1 MPLRNRKH
9 MDKAVVRKDRET
21 ALVHRYALRRFFD
34 RVRDFERVYAIGDVH
49 GEFELF
55 CEMLEKINQDNKSLD
70 DAQTVILLLGDMI
83 DRGPKS
89 RQVLE
94 LLQQFHTTSSGLV
107 VLLGDHEE
115 MMLASAKGVEVAQ
128 RLWMKKGGRQT
139 LESYGVDVAQFVRAT
154 PQERADQIV
163 SAVGETTLAWL
174 GSRPLSYR
182 SGDYYFCHAGIRP
195 GTELGRQRKRDL
207 LGIGAEFLASDRDH
221 GAMIVHGHAEVRGAE
236 ISHNRINLDT
246 AAYRTGKLS
255 AIGLEGSKK
264 WLISVHKRNEARETR
279 LRLEL

>member
-1 MPLRNRKH
+1 
-9 MDKAVVRKDRET
+9 MDRTVARRARET
-21 ALVHRYALRRFFD
+21 APVHRFAFHRLFD
-34 RVRDFERVYAIGDVH
+34 KVQDFERIYAIGDVH

-55 CEMLEKINQDNKSLD
+55 CEILDKIAKDNRSLS
-70 DAQTVILLLGDMI
+70 DAQTVIVLLGDMI

-94 LLQQFHTTSSGLV
+94 LLQRFHTTASGFV

-115 MMLASAKGVEVAQ
+115 MMLASARGIEAAQ

-139 LESYGVDVAQFVRAT
+139 LESYGVDVEAFVRSS
-154 PQERADQIV
+154 PQERADQIEA
-163 SAVGETTLAWL
+163 AVGRETLAWL

-182 SGDYYFCHAGIRP
+182 SGDFYFCHAGIRP
-195 GTELGRQRKRDL
+195 GTKLGQQRKRDL
-207 LGIGAEFLASDRDH
+207 LAIGSDFLSSEKDH
-221 GAMIVHGHAEVRGAE
+221 GAIIVHGHAEVSGAE

-255 AIGLEGSKK
+255 ALGLQGSRK
-264 WLISVHKRNEARETR
+264 WLISAEKRSGARTTR
-279 LRLEL
+279 LRLQV